1 MSNAVKSKSVDSKEQ
16 TVKEAIASVDARKA
30 AIAMPKFQ
38 LSRSTNNSNEI
49 AFDLEKVATTE
60 LSPQLKYVVAGYV
73 HLLNERGLPA
83 GSKVTIQDLMDVV
96 IVDFTVVD
104 EVTTHYQWF
113 DLTTG
118 KNATTGKNGDGVY
131 KQDIKA
137 CLTCSGNNL
146 RMKKIRLN

>member
-83 GSKVTIQDLMDVV
+83 GSKVLVQDINNIV
-96 IVDFTVVD
+96 IVDFTVID
-104 EVTTHYQWF
+104 EDTTHYQWF
-113 DLTTG
+113 DFTTG
-118 KNATTGKNGDGVY
+118 KNVDGVY
-131 KQDIKA
+131 KQDINP
-137 CLTCSGNNL
+137 CLTCSGNKL
-146 RMKKIRLN
+146 RMKKIRIS